1 MPRRLAGVIVAVLAS
16 ALLVVP
22 GGSASAAVSNVLI
35 RGVGSGRCLTP
46 PASSTASATIQNCA
60 SQRWSTTDA
69 GQITINGQC
78 LDAKGELTANGTP
91 VITYACHGG
100 ANQRWTVNSDGTI
113 RGAASGRCL
122 DVKGQATA
130 AGTVVQLYDCSAGSH
145 QRWELVGG
153 GTTPPPTGS
162 GPDLSGFGLLRDY
175 RFGTGSGRNVS
186 NLATNFNPY
195 GIAGTAVINNE
206 WQRYQ
211 PFNGTNHKIT
221 SDRLELTAL
230 PNLGGVYNGGISSG
244 QITTKETFYPR
255 DGRTYVFSVRAK
267 IPRGSGAWPAFWL
280 YAKQAPNTSSEID
293 VVEFFDTPTQNTFDW
308 TGYDHGAGVGSN
320 YHSIMTNQWVWHPG
334 FDFASDYHTYTL
346 VWRNGQI
353 EKWVDN
359 TWVKGTNFTWQG
371 SDPQL
376 LVNLATGGS
385 NNNNPNAATFPSV
398 FSVDSVK
405 VWVKCPNGSPAN
417 PTTSC
422 HPTNG

>member
-1 MPRRLAGVIVAVLAS
+1 MRRRRMVVAVVVG
-16 ALLVVP
+16 ALLVMS
-22 GGSASAAVSNVLI
+22 GGVAAAATSNVLI
-35 RGVGSGRCLTP
+35 RGTGSGRCLTP
-46 PASSTASATIQNCA
+46 SASSTASATIQNCA
-60 SQRWSTTDA
+60 AQQWSTTDA

-78 LDAKGELTANGTP
+78 LDVKGELTANSTP

-100 ANQRWTVNSDGTI
+100 NNQRWTVGGDGTI
-113 RGAASGRCL
+113 RGVASGRCL
-122 DVKGQATA
+122 DVKGAATA
-130 AGTVVQLYDCSAGSH
+130 AGTAVQIYDCNGGSN

-153 GTTPPPTGS
+153 GTTPPPTG

-175 RFGTGSGRNVS
+175 RFGTGSGRNVT

-211 PFNGTNHKIT
+211 PFNSTNHRIAT
-221 SDRLELTAL
+221 DHLELTAQ

-244 QITTKETFYPR
+244 QITTKETFFPR

-267 IPRGSGAWPAFWL
+267 VPRGSGAWPAFWL

-293 VVEFFDTPTQNTFDW
+293 VVEIFDTPTQNSFDW
-308 TGYDHGAGVGSN
+308 TGYDHGAGVGSD

-334 FDFASDYHTYTL
+334 FDFAADYHTYTL
-346 VWRNGQI
+346 VWRDGQV

-376 LVNLATGGS
+376 LINLAIGGS
-385 NNNNPNAATFPSV
+385 NNNNPTAATFPSV

-405 VWVKCPNGSPAN
+405 VWVKCPNGTPAN

-422 HPTNG
+422 HQTNG